1 MNNEVKMTL
10 NKKTLNS
17 ATGKYLIDVI
27 EKLLSIVD
35 AEDFIKDEELKEQV
49 DNIIRQSN
57 SEEHKYTLF

>member
-1 MNNEVKMTL
+1 MTL

-35 AEDFIKDEELKEQV
+35 AEDFIRDEELKEQV
-49 DNIIRQSN
+49 DNIIRQSE
-57 SEEHKYTLF
+57 SIEHKYTLF

>member
-1 MNNEVKMTL
+1 MTL

-35 AEDFIKDEELKEQV
+35 AEDFIRDEELKEQV
-49 DNIIRQSN
+49 DNIIRQSE
-57 SEEHKYTLF
+57 SVEHKYTLF

>member
-1 MNNEVKMTL
+1 MTL

-35 AEDFIKDEELKEQV
+35 AEDFIRDEELKEQV
-49 DNIIRQSN
+49 DNIIRQSD
-57 SEEHKYTLF
+57 SIEHKYTLF

>member
-1 MNNEVKMTL
+1 MTL

-35 AEDFIKDEELKEQV
+35 AEDFIRDEELKEKV
-49 DNIIRQSN
+49 DNIIRQSE
-57 SEEHKYTLF
+57 SIEHKYTLF

>member
-1 MNNEVKMTL
+1 MTL

-35 AEDFIKDEELKEQV
+35 AEDFIRDEKLKEQV
-49 DNIIRQSN
+49 DNIIRQSEN
-57 SEEHKYTLF
+57 IEHKYTLF